1 MQTPKNRRT
10 PRFKLMSKLRQRK
23 QKSQTITGRGME
35 DKERKKDRNISRS
48 KSSSLIRWPIDLI
61 GMRMLSA
68 NNVIIKM
75 WLILGPD
82 FELTRSNVISFLRKE
97 GFFRN

>member
-1 MQTPKNRRT
+1 
-10 PRFKLMSKLRQRK
+10 
-23 QKSQTITGRGME
+23 ME